1 MADQAAAEAA
11 EPPSRSATLLLAAVC
26 ATLVAGILAASRPGG
41 TDFDYFWTAATALI
55 HGRDPYRAVAESG
68 IGYPLFYPLPAV
80 LVVAPLGLLPLWAAR
95 LAFAWAGTFAL
106 SLAAF
111 RYGRGLPAVLFSA
124 SFLSALMQGQW
135 SPLLTPGAVVPWL
148 GALWVTKPSIGLA
161 LAVAYPSRR
170 AAIGAAVLVAASLVV
185 MPAWP
190 AAWLQSLR
198 ATNHLILAL
207 QPGGVLLLLSLLR
220 WRRPE
225 ARLLA
230 AFACVPQTPA
240 LYETIPL
247 FLIPRTR
254 WGGYLLAAL
263 SLLATGYMRTV
274 MPLGPGMRIEESL
287 TRRWPIM
294 FWCMYLPALIMVLL
308 PVLEER
314 FGARLRGR
322 LARRPA
328 STSS

>member
-1 MADQAAAEAA
+1 VT
-11 EPPSRSATLLLAAVC
+11 EPPSRTATLVLAAVC
-26 ATLVAGILAASRPGG
+26 ATLIAGIYAAAGTGG
-41 TDFDYFWTAATALI
+41 SDFDYFWTAARALI
-55 HGRDPYRAVAESG
+55 HGQDPYRAVAESG

-80 LVVAPLGLLPLWAAR
+80 LVVAPLGLLPLWAAKV
-95 LAFAWAGTFAL
+95 AFAWAGTFLL

-135 SPLLTPGAVVPWL
+135 SPLLTPGAVLPWL
-148 GALWVTKPSIGLA
+148 GALWITKPSIGLA

-170 AAIGAAVLVAASLVV
+170 AAIGAAVLLVASLVV
-185 MPAWP
+185 RPAWP
-190 AAWLQSLR
+190 AEWLESLR

-225 ARLLA
+225 GRLLA

-254 WGGYLLAAL
+254 WGGYLLALL
-263 SLLATGYMRTV
+263 SLAATAYMRTV
-274 MPLGPGMRIEESL
+274 TPLDSSMRIEDSL
-287 TRRWPIM
+287 VQRWPIM
-294 FWCMYLPALIMVLL
+294 LGFIYLPALLLVLL
-308 PVLEER
+308 PDLEER
-314 FGARLRGR
+314 LERRLGVW
-322 LARRPA
+322 LARPR
-328 STSS
+328 T